1 MKFYI
6 MTLFPEIF
14 ELYLN
19 SSILGRAKKN
29 NLIEIETLNIRD
41 YTNDKHKK
49 IDDYPYGGG
58 AGMLMQCEPI
68 YNTYIEVQKRIG
80 KYKEFKNKILY
91 LSPQGKVFN
100 QNLSRE
106 YAGYDNIILLCG
118 RYEGV
123 DERVLELIDAEPV
136 SIGDYVL
143 TGGELAAMVVIDS
156 VSRMVDGVLGNESSI
171 VNESF
176 GDGLLEHP
184 QYTRPAEFMGR
195 KVPEIL
201 LSGHEKNINE
211 YNRRESIR
219 RTFIR
224 RRDLLDKVKLSDKE
238 KKFIEELKDDNNI

>member
-29 NLIEIETLNIRD
+29 NLIEIEALNIRD

-49 IDDYPYGGG
+49 VDDYPYGGG

-80 KYKEFKNKILY
+80 KDKEFKNKILY

-106 YAGYDNIILLCG
+106 YAEYDNIILLCG

-176 GDGLLEHP
+176 GDGLLEQP
-184 QYTRPAEFMGR
+184 QYTRPAEFMGK